1 MHVALYSFQ
10 SVSSIPFFCLFSTR
24 SLAMALALRGRVT
37 RTHPQWQ
44 RSNTSRHI
52 SKAFKGSWLE
62 TPLCGPSFL
71 VFFHR
76 CHDLGVRTAKCQV
89 RDSPFSRETRFV
101 SRIRRKIA
109 DWEIT
114 WRRNGSSMTI
124 SKDKI
129 F

>member
-10 SVSSIPFFCLFSTR
+10 SFSSIPFFVSFQRAVWQWHWPCEAGSPGHTHNGKGPTHPDKFRKL
-24 SLAMALALRGRVT
+24 LRG
-37 RTHPQWQ
+37 PGLK
-44 RSNTSRHI
+44 RHFVGPASWFLSI
-52 SKAFKGSWLE
+52 GVMIWGSVL
-62 TPLCGPSFL
+62 PN
-71 VFFHR
+71 
-76 CHDLGVRTAKCQV
+76 VR

-114 WRRNGSSMTI
+114 WKGNGSSMTI
-124 SKDKI
+124 SKDRI